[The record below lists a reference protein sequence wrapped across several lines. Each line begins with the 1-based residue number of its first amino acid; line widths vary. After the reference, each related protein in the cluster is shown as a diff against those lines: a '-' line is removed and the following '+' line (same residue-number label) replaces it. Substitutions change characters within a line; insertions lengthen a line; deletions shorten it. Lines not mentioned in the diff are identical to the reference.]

1 NSSVDLLL
9 YSVRLTKTCKG
20 RNALRTALATAA
32 PASVVP
38 RDFNRFVPYQV
49 RPRVSY
55 TNSAEAIG
63 VSPPAAGPP
72 ALGRLTQSVADH
84 TLIKRARSTPNAH
97 TALLQSN
104 PNPNPIRYKC
114 YRGSISFALMF

>member
-1 NSSVDLLL
+1 ILFNSSVDLLL

-63 VSPPAAGPP
+63 VSPPAAALGP
-72 ALGRLTQSVADH
+72 ALGRLTQRVPSRRYA
-84 TLIKRARSTPNAH
+84 RAY
-97 TALLQSN
+97 L
-104 PNPNPIRYKC
+104 PIDSASPP
-114 YRGSISFALMF
+114 GFF